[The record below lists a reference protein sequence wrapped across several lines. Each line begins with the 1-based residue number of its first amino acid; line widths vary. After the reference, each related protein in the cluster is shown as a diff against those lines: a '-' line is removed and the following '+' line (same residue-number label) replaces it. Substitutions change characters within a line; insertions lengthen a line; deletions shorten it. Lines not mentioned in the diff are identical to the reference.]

1 MEAREFQ
8 RLEELST
15 DDTRARVA
23 EGISLVADNV
33 SHLLEQAESVR
44 EEAPRLAEIARLHA
58 GEEAGKALILL
69 DYVRPPA
76 GVDQGD
82 LSRHVRSAGSHLARG
97 LYVQYY
103 RMSPATFGE
112 ALNWIHR
119 ERQSHYLDGPEGVEW
134 IFRNRILDR
143 RESVLYV
150 DYVEQEGELRWRSP
164 LEHAVRWEGMAKFFS
179 VPRICRVLLALDRL
193 ALIEAEALARL
204 SRTWSDVELT
214 EETRWGECRQL
225 NDEWLTSCLEAD
237 LVRRNVDG
245 ADDYLGFVRERLYWP
260 ICGADL
266 SLHEVWAE
274 VEERREGA
282 MANYG
287 RFM

>member
-15 DDTRARVA
+15 DETRARVA
-23 EGISLVADNV
+23 EGMALVADNV
-33 SHLLEQAESVR
+33 RDLLEQAESVR
-44 EEAPRLAEIARLHA
+44 EEAPRLAEIARIHA

-82 LSRHVRSAGSHLARG
+82 LSRHIKTAGRHLARG

-112 ALNWIHR
+112 ALNWVRR
-119 ERQSHYLDGPEGVEW
+119 ERRSHYLDGPEAVEW

-164 LEHAVRWEGMAKFFS
+164 LEHAVRWEEIGRFLS

-193 ALIEAEALARL
+193 ALIDAEALARL

-214 EETRWGECRQL
+214 EETRWGDCRQQ
-225 NDEWLTSCLEAD
+225 NDEWLMGCLEAD
-237 LVRRNVDG
+237 LVRRDG
-245 ADDYLGFVRERLYWP
+245 DGTDDDLGFVRERLYWP
-260 ICGADL
+260 ICGVNL
-266 SLHEVWAE
+266 SLNEVRAE
-274 VEERREGA
+274 VEERRERA

-287 RFM
+287 RFI

>member
-8 RLEELST
+8 RLEELSAEE
-15 DDTRARVA
+15 TRARVA

-33 SHLLEQAESVR
+33 RDLLEQAESVR
-44 EEAPRLAEIARLHA
+44 EEAPRLAEVARIHA

-69 DYVRPPA
+69 DYVRPPT
-76 GVDQGD
+76 GVDQGS
-82 LSRHVRSAGSHLARG
+82 LSRHIRTAGSHLARG

-112 ALNWIHR
+112 ALDWIRR
-119 ERQSHYLDGPEGVEW
+119 ERRSHYLDGPEAVEW

-143 RESVLYV
+143 RESALYV

-164 LEHAVRWEGMAKFFS
+164 LEHTVRWEGIGRFLS
-179 VPRICRVLLALDRL
+179 VPRICRVLLSLDRL
-193 ALIEAEALARL
+193 ALIEAEGLARL

-214 EETRWGECRQL
+214 EETRWGECRHL
-225 NDEWLTSCLEAD
+225 NDEWLMSCLEAD
-237 LVRRNVDG
+237 LVRRDGDGVD
-245 ADDYLGFVRERLYWP
+245 DHLGFVRERLYWP
-260 ICGADL
+260 ICGVDL
-266 SLHEVWAE
+266 SLHDVRAE
-274 VEERREGA
+274 MEERRERA